1 MLFKIPILFIYICN
15 DKKVINVNK
24 LTDDDG
30 NGAKYS
36 GVIYLSP
43 TAEIIALLLDVVKA
57 LIRDSSRLIE
67 FLRCEFTLISEIPPF
82 SR

>member
-1 MLFKIPILFIYICN
+1 MRKRM
-15 DKKVINVNK
+15 KGNK

-43 TAEIIALLLDVVKA
+43 TAEIIALLLDAVKA
-57 LIRDSSRLIE
+57 LMRVSSRLIE
-67 FLRCEFTLISEIPPF
+67 LLRSEFTLRSEIPPF